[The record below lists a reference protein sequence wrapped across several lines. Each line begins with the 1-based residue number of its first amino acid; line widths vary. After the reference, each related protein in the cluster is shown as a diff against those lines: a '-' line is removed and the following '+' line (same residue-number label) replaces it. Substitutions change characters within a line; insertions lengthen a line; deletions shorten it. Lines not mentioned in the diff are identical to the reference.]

1 MKMKMNDSEQVGEEL
16 QVTGEGLPSPRF
28 STALI
33 LALTAVRLGCSIFSS
48 QLRTGEPVLSS
59 LWALLCCAR
68 LCRRHSKQCSFVSS
82 MALPNIFCSQ

>member
-1 MKMKMNDSEQVGEEL
+1 MKMKMNDSERVGEEL
-16 QVTGEGLPSPRF
+16 QVTGEGRLPSPCF

-59 LWALLCCAR
+59 LCALLCCAR
-68 LCRRHSKQCSFVSS
+68 LCRRHSKQCSFV
-82 MALPNIFCSQ
+82 